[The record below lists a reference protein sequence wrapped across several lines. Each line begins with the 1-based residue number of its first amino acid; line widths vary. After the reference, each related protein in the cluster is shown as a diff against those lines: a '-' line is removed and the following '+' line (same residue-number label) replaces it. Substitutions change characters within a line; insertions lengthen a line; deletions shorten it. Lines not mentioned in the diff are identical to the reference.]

1 MSYAKDEQKE
11 KPDAIKQW
19 VNTTTFNDK
28 FSPLHF
34 ASYGGNL
41 KIIRL
46 LLENGADPFFV
57 NSFGLNMLHIAA

>member
-1 MSYAKDEQKE
+1 M
-11 KPDAIKQW
+11 
-19 VNTTTFNDK
+19 NTTTFNDK

-34 ASYGGNL
+34 AAYGGNL
-41 KIIRL
+41 KIMRL